1 MNKIKK
7 HYVIAGLDFIFDKD
21 GKPWFLEANSAST
34 VHKEFEELNEDCT
47 TVKALAKYINRLPGK
62 SICIFQNKNHQ
73 FTEKKE
79 NSAWLPKKIRPFI
92 KKQIH
97 ICYMQD
103 NLRVARNYFLDH
115 NFIKLT
121 LTNFNKGG
129 GNSHVLNSHRRKV
142 KPDVI
147 LRNYFQLNPE
157 FEQEGINVINTMA
170 VRDLAWM
177 KNKCYDAVKHIK
189 GINIPKYF
197 TVDSNEELREI
208 LKTHKKLFKKGYVL
222 KPLND
227 SLGRGIKI
235 TNSPRMPYN
244 FTVKPGYMVQRKI
257 EPALIDGKYYWD
269 TRTFVIDGKFV
280 GGVKRVNR
288 NKVTNIALGGHGRAL
303 EKKYQAKIRRVCE
316 KIVEAIDKE
325 ARRLSKDGYK
335 YILTP
340 ETPNLREVRWHPV
353 GEE

>member
-1 MNKIKK
+1 MNKLKN

-21 GKPWFLEANSAST
+21 GMPWFLEANSAST
-34 VHKEFEELNEDCT
+34 VHKEYEELNGDCT
-47 TVKALAKYINRLPGK
+47 TVKALAKYINRLPGDNL
-62 SICIFQNKNHQ
+62 CIFVKKGQQ
-73 FTEKKE
+73 YTDKKE
-79 NSAWLPKKIRPFI
+79 NSVWLPEKLGPFI

-97 ICYMQD
+97 ICYMQN

-129 GNSHVLNSHRRKV
+129 GNAHVLNSHRRKV

-147 LRNYFQLNPE
+147 LRSYFQLNPE
-157 FEQEGINVINTMA
+157 FEQEGVNVINTMIA
-170 VRDLAWM
+170 RDLVWM
-177 KNKCYDAVKHIK
+177 KNKCYDIVKNIK

-197 TVDSNEELREI
+197 LVDSDEELREI
-208 LKTHKKLFKKGYVL
+208 IKKNKRLFSKGYVL

-227 SLGRGIKI
+227 SLGRGIKV
-235 TNSPRMPYN
+235 TNSARMPYS
-244 FTVKPGYMVQRKI
+244 FTVKPGYMVQQKI
-257 EPALIDGKYYWD
+257 EPKLLDEKYYWD
-269 TRTFVIDGKFV
+269 TRIFVINGKYV

-288 NKVTNIALGGHGRAL
+288 NKVTNISQGGHGRKL
-303 EKKYQAKIRRVCE
+303 EKKYQIKIRRMAE
-316 KIVEAIDKE
+316 KIVDVLEKE
-325 ARRLSKDGYK
+325 AKKLAHDGYK

-340 ETPNLREVRWHPV
+340 ENPNLREVRWHPV